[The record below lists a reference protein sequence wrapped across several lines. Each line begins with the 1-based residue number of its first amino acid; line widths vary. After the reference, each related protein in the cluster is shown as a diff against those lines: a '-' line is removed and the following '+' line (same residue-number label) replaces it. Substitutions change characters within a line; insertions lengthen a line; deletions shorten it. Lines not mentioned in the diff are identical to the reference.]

1 MLIGGQAA
9 PGTRTGGLQTVDQYK
24 DFELELDFMLAEH
37 GTECSAELVG
47 PEQANASAERS
58 CLTTAASTCGPAI
71 SSTSAAERPESS
83 SASSFTG
90 SRRKPIRRN
99 VLWLDKGDDKF
110 PNLRKKED
118 WNHLRISFK
127 GPRLQVWMNGTQ
139 ICDVTDT
146 PTDPAEAKWNEAGP
160 IGLQWPPAS
169 EGGGFDGFVK
179 YRNIRVRE
187 L

>member
-1 MLIGGQAA
+1 
-9 PGTRTGGLQTVDQYK
+9 
-24 DFELELDFMLAEH
+24 
-37 GTECSAELVG
+37 
-47 PEQANASAERS
+47 
-58 CLTTAASTCGPAI
+58 
-71 SSTSAAERPESS
+71 
-83 SASSFTG
+83 
-90 SRRKPIRRN
+90 
-99 VLWLDKGDDKF
+99 
-110 PNLRKKED
+110 
-118 WNHLRISFK
+118 
-127 GPRLQVWMNGTQ
+127 MNGTQ